1 MKKSAGEEKQKPRD
15 KVVVITDPETAKG
28 FILGGVEVC
37 SFLDV
42 RKAREKIHLLLQ
54 DERTKVLVVNDEF
67 LEDIDDRDREIIE
80 SSSPPA
86 VMPIPAAETGLSRHR
101 KSSLRKVIRRS
112 ASQI

>member
-1 MKKSAGEEKQKPRD
+1 MKKSAGEEKEKPRD

-28 FILGGVEVC
+28 FTLGGVEVY

-42 RKAREKIHLLLQ
+42 GKAKEKIHLLLQ

-67 LEDIDDRDREIIE
+67 LKDFDDLDRKIIE

-86 VMPIPAAETGLSRHR
+86 VMPIPAAETGLGRHR
-101 KSSLRKVIRRS
+101 RNSLRRVIRRS